1 MNQRQRILTVVTAL
15 FLAVLASAV
24 LLVYSKH
31 ESRKKFVELGQ
42 LRDKV
47 AALETEWG
55 RLQLEQSAWSD
66 HGRIE
71 QIARTRLNM
80 VLPESDSVVFIRP

>member
-1 MNQRQRILTVVTAL
+1 MIERGRFSFIATAL
-15 FLAVLASAV
+15 FFSVLISAL

-42 LRDKV
+42 LREQV

-71 QIARTRLNM
+71 QIARARLSLVM
-80 VLPESDSVVFIRP
+80 PESDSVVFIRP

>member
-1 MNQRQRILTVVTAL
+1 MSGQQRAMILVVL
-15 FLAVLASAV
+15 FFAVIVSAV
-24 LLVYSKH
+24 MLVYSKH

-42 LRDKV
+42 LHERV

-55 RLQLEQSAWSD
+55 RLQLEQSAWSG

-71 QIARTRLNM
+71 QIARTRLDM
-80 VLPESDSVVFIRP
+80 VLPRPDSVVFIKP

>member
-1 MNQRQRILTVVTAL
+1 MSNQHQALITTVL
-15 FLAVLASAV
+15 FFAVIASAL
-24 LLVYSKH
+24 LLVYSRH
-31 ESRKKFVELGQ
+31 ETRKKFVELGQ
-42 LRDKV
+42 LRNQV

-55 RLQLEQSAWSD
+55 RLQLEQSAWSG

-80 VLPESDSVVFIRP
+80 VLPESDSVVFIKP

>member
-1 MNQRQRILTVVTAL
+1 MSEQQQGLIVTVL
-15 FLAVLASAV
+15 FFAVLTSAV
-24 LLVYSKH
+24 LLVYSRH
-31 ESRKKFVELGQ
+31 ETRKKFVELGQ
-42 LRDKV
+42 LRSQV
-47 AALETEWG
+47 AALDTEWG

-80 VLPESDSVVFIRP
+80 VLPESDRVVFIKP

>member
-1 MNQRQRILTVVTAL
+1 VSERQ
-15 FLAVLASAV
+15 LAVIVAVLFVAVMVSAL
-24 LLVYSKH
+24 LLVYSRH
-31 ESRKKFVELGQ
+31 ETRKKFVELGQ
-42 LRDKV
+42 LRNQV

-55 RLQLEQSAWSD
+55 RLQLEQSAWSG

-80 VLPESDSVVFIRP
+80 VLPESGSVVFIKP

>member
-1 MNQRQRILTVVTAL
+1 MPTKRMFIIAGVL
-15 FLAVLASAV
+15 FFAVLASAV

-42 LRDKV
+42 LHDRV
-47 AALETEWG
+47 TALETEWG

>member
-1 MNQRQRILTVVTAL
+1 MSNQQQALITTVL
-15 FLAVLASAV
+15 FFAVIASAL
-24 LLVYSKH
+24 LLVYSRH
-31 ESRKKFVELGQ
+31 ETRKKFVELGQ
-42 LRDKV
+42 LRNQV

-55 RLQLEQSAWSD
+55 RLQLEQSAWSG

-80 VLPESDSVVFIRP
+80 VLPESDSVVFIKP